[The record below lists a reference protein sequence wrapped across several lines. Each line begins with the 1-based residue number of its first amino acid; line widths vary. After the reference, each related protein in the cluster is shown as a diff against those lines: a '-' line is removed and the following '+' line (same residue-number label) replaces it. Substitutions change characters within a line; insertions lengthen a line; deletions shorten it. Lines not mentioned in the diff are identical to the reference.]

1 VQVVRERGFRLVA
14 PVSRSICLSALFIAV
29 VAVAGCGTRRT
40 IATSVPLPPAPQPEP
55 SPAPTPAQ
63 PPAAASPVIPGVYVE
78 QGIAS
83 WYGKPF
89 DGRRAAD
96 GEVFDMNTLVAAH
109 RTLPFGSVVRVT
121 NLNNGLHTDVRIIDR
136 GPFVEGRILDLS
148 RAAAQVIQMV
158 GPGTAPVRIELVSG
172 PMPAG
177 GDFTVQVGAFS
188 QRANAERLRD
198 RLLVRY
204 QPVLIQELDAPD
216 GHYYRVRVGR
226 VPSLDSAQQL
236 ATQLHANEGFE
247 TFVVRLDQS
256 DDVSA
261 Q

>member
-1 VQVVRERGFRLVA
+1 MVA

-29 VAVAGCGTRRT
+29 VSVAGCGARRT

-55 SPAPTPAQ
+55 SPAPAPAQ
-63 PPAAASPVIPGVYVE
+63 PPAATSPVIPGIYVE

-148 RAAAQVIQMV
+148 RAAAQAIQMV

-172 PMPAG
+172 PMPAS

-204 QPVLIQELDAPD
+204 
-216 GHYYRVRVGR
+216 
-226 VPSLDSAQQL
+226 
-236 ATQLHANEGFE
+236 
-247 TFVVRLDQS
+247 
-256 DDVSA
+256 
-261 Q
+261 